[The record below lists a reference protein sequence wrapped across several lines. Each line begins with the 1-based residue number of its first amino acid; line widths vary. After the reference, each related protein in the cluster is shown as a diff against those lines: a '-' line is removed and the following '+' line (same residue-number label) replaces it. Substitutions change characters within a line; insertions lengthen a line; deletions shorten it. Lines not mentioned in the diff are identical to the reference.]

1 MSKKKRRINEVV
13 NEVEEAVENEAMVSD
28 ETVDTPDETVG
39 KLSKVKDGVKR
50 HGKKILTGVG
60 IVTAGVIL
68 YTLGRKKSADVI
80 DVDAED
86 SDDWV
91 LLEAR
96 DDGTFVV
103 ADEVECSEEA

>member
-1 MSKKKRRINEVV
+1 MSKKRINEVV

-50 HGKKILTGVG
+50 HGKKILAGVG

-68 YTLGRKKSADVI
+68 YTLGKKSTDVI

-86 SDDWV
+86 SDDWM
-91 LLEAR
+91 LLEAC

>member
-1 MSKKKRRINEVV
+1 MSKKRINEVV

-28 ETVDTPDETVG
+28 ETVDTPDKTVG

-50 HGKKILTGVG
+50 HGKKILAGVG

-68 YTLGRKKSADVI
+68 YTLGKKSTDVI

-86 SDDWV
+86 SDDDWL
-91 LLEAR
+91 LLEAC